1 VQLRA
6 GLRVAVSASGRHQ
19 FELLT
24 GRTIRLARLDQHWT
38 YGGLLA
44 GHPSREMNRRI
55 MDELITPRSGPRR
68 QPPPVLFEPIE
79 TPLAKTADPSWNDA
93 AALPAATCVAQF
105 TSEALADDSGGFA
118 SVLRVI
124 WFQDE
129 FAFPIDPSIVVE
141 LAALDWE
148 AQAVGWEP

>member
-1 VQLRA
+1 V
-6 GLRVAVSASGRHQ
+6 GASGTHP

-44 GHPSREMNRRI
+44 GHPNREMNRHI
-55 MDELITPRSGPRR
+55 MDQLIAPHNAPRGGPT
-68 QPPPVLFEPIE
+68 PVLFEPIE
-79 TPLAKTADPSWNDA
+79 TTVEKSSDPSWTDA
-93 AALPAATCVAQF
+93 ATLPAVTCVAEF
-105 TSEALADDSGGFA
+105 MSGALADDPLGFA
-118 SVLRVI
+118 SALRVI

-129 FAFPIDPSIVVE
+129 FAFPIDPGVLVE

-148 AQAVGWEP
+148 HQAAGWEP